1 MYLACVMAKAIT
13 SYTKCDDSLYMFSS
27 FRGSLRPR
35 NLFDV
40 GGDDCSG
47 ASLFYSA
54 SAFIGE
60 THPKSIRSLRSQH
73 FARSA
78 PLNDFVSTGVPFL
91 PLRYQKMYNDLSQM
105 VLSSSREK
113 PGDRTVLDS
122 GSLDGGS
129 LIAGEAPTSTSHSER
144 SAGSECDRA
153 LPGCEAESKR
163 CERSDRVLL
172 KCRLRVAGTLF
183 HGPECRPEKF
193 PSPSSRPPMRDLF
206 EERGTDS
213 TEILNQVQDDETSV
227 GIFRDD
233 KAALASTLNSL
244 LE

>member
-1 MYLACVMAKAIT
+1 MTECSRVDSLQLLQKRLFGRLQEGKPVPP
-13 SYTKCDDSLYMFSS
+13 SNTKCDDSLYMFSS

-78 PLNDFVSTGVPFL
+78 PLSDFVSTGVPFL

-105 VLSSSREK
+105 V
-113 PGDRTVLDS
+113 
-122 GSLDGGS
+122 
-129 LIAGEAPTSTSHSER
+129 
-144 SAGSECDRA
+144 
-153 LPGCEAESKR
+153 
-163 CERSDRVLL
+163 
-172 KCRLRVAGTLF
+172 
-183 HGPECRPEKF
+183 
-193 PSPSSRPPMRDLF
+193 
-206 EERGTDS
+206 
-213 TEILNQVQDDETSV
+213 
-227 GIFRDD
+227 
-233 KAALASTLNSL
+233 
-244 LE
+244 